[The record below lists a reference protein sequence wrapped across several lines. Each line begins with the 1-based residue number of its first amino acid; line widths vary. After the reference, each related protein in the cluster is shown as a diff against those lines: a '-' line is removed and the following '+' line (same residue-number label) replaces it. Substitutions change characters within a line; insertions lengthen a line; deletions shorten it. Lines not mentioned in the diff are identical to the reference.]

1 MTKDNKLHPETIAL
15 HAGQSPDQAT
25 GARAVPIY
33 QTTSYVFKDSKEA
46 ADLFALKKFGNI
58 YTRLMNPTTDVL
70 EKRIA
75 ALEGGT
81 AALATASGMSAISLA
96 ILTIARAGDH
106 IISSASLYGGTET
119 LFRHTLPKLG
129 IEVEFIEDLD
139 AEKVKAAVKENTRAV
154 YLETIGNPKGDILD
168 LETIAKEAHANKIPV
183 IIDNTFAPVLCKPIE
198 FGADIVIH
206 STTKWIGGH
215 GVSLGGIIIDGGNFD
230 WRDNPEFTEPDAS
243 YDGLKFVDLQT
254 AFPELGNIAF
264 AIKARVVGMRNFG
277 PTPSPQ
283 NSFYHIQGVET
294 LPLRVQRH
302 CENALELAQWLQKH
316 PKVEWVNFVGL
327 EDHDYHAN
335 AKKYLTGGFG
345 SVLSFGVKGGKAAG
359 ETFIDSVELASH
371 LANIGDAKTLVLHP
385 ASTSHSQLSA
395 EALAAAGVSE
405 EMIRVSVGIEHIEDI
420 KADFEQALGKC

>member
-1 MTKDNKLHPETIAL
+1 MTKKNLHPETLAL
-15 HAGQSPDQAT
+15 HAGQTPDSAT
-25 GARAVPIY
+25 GSRAVPIY
-33 QTTSYVFKDSKEA
+33 QTTSYVFKNTKHA
-46 ADLFALKKFGNI
+46 ANLFALKEFGNI

-81 AALATASGMSAISLA
+81 AALATASGMAAISLA
-96 ILTIARAGDH
+96 ILTLAKAGDH

-129 IEVEFIEDLD
+129 IEVSFIDGLNPENL
-139 AEKVKAAVKENTRAV
+139 KAAVKKNTRAV

-168 LETIAKEAHANKIPV
+168 IEKIAEAAHAKKLPV
-183 IIDNTFAPVLCKPIE
+183 IIDNTFAPILCQPIK

-215 GVSLGGIIIDGGNFD
+215 GISLGGIIVDSGNFD
-230 WRDNPEFTEPDAS
+230 WNKNPEFKTPDES
-243 YDGLKFVDLQT
+243 YNGLKFADLQK
-254 AFPELGNIAF
+254 AFPKLGNIAF
-264 AIKARVVGMRNFG
+264 AIKARVVGMKNFG

-294 LPLRVQRH
+294 LPLRIYKH
-302 CENALELAQWLQKH
+302 SENALELAKWLKKH

-327 EDHDYHAN
+327 PEHPYHEN
-335 AKKYLTGGFG
+335 AKKYLQNGFG

-359 ETFIDSVELASH
+359 EKFINSVKLASH

-385 ASTSHSQLSA
+385 ASTSHSQLS
-395 EALAAAGVSE
+395 EKALKSAGATPETV
-405 EMIRVSVGIEHIEDI
+405 RVSVGIEHIEDI
-420 KADFEQALGKC
+420 IADFEQAL